1 MDQVALGVFPP
12 PAARRARA
20 NGSESC
26 WHGGAVTRPEYIA
39 QREALLAEKEAEA
52 ESKRIAA
59 DARDVAANVKTRERF
74 VAGAALLLLLHSGTK
89 VVSDL
94 TSRQIDEVLTAL
106 GQPVGSAQANKP
118 AKLAQ
123 LINYTTS
130 VGLVFNAAALAIA
143 GDQPQAAAAAALP
156 ALPLPAAL

>member
-118 AKLAQ
+118 AQ